1 MGPSRVSSLL
11 ANSWASMTFNA
22 TGGPLGFK
30 TTLSGAGGEVVVRVR
45 TLFVD
50 LRAVG
55 IRRLFGIAKSC
66 SFFGGVNW
74 GDQLCEEL
82 ERLFAV
88 CSALAIHVVV
98 VADSRTQYAS
108 PPFLPS

>member
-1 MGPSRVSSLL
+1 
-11 ANSWASMTFNA
+11 MTFNA
-22 TGGPLGFK
+22 TGGPLGFR
-30 TTLSGAGGEVVVRVR
+30 TTLSRAGGGEVDVRVR

-55 IRRLFGIAKSC
+55 IRRLFGIAKNS

-82 ERLFAV
+82 ERLFSV
-88 CSALAIHVVV
+88 CAACGIRVVV

-108 PPFLPS
+108 GPS